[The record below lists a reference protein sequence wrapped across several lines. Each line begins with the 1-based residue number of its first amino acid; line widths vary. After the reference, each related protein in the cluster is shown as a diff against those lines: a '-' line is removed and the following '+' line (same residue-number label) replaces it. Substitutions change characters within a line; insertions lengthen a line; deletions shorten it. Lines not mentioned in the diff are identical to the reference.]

1 MLKQLFLAQAA
12 LYADDTLAH
21 ELWQQIEDAYA
32 SPDRHYHTLA
42 HLQQMLNELL
52 LVKEQTEDWNTLFF
66 SLCYHDVVYDAV
78 HNMVAHDNEE
88 RSADVAENALKQL
101 GYPAE
106 KIGKCREQ
114 ILATKG
120 HLASPDKDT
129 NFLTDADIC
138 ILGQSWEVYAAY
150 KQNIRKEYQIYPD
163 RLFYAG
169 RKKMLEQFL
178 RMEPL
183 FKTAHF
189 QHLYEQEAKANLRKE
204 YRLLQA

>member
-1 MLKQLFLAQAA
+1 M
-12 LYADDTLAH
+12 YADETTARD
-21 ELWQQIEDAYA
+21 LWQQIEDAYA

-42 HLQQMLNELL
+42 HLRHMLQELL
-52 LVKEQTEDWNTLFF
+52 PVKDQVNDWETLFF

-78 HNMVAHDNEE
+78 RNMVAHDNEE
-88 RSADVAENALKQL
+88 RSADLAEHALKQL
-101 GYPAE
+101 AYPAE
-106 KIGKCREQ
+106 KIRKCREQ

-120 HLASPDKDT
+120 HLTSPDQDT

-138 ILGQSWEVYAAY
+138 ILGQPWEAYVAY

-169 RKKMLEQFL
+169 RKKILEQFL
-178 RMEPL
+178 RREPL
-183 FKTAHF
+183 FKTTHF
-189 QHLYEQEAKANLRKE
+189 QNLYEQEAKANLRKE